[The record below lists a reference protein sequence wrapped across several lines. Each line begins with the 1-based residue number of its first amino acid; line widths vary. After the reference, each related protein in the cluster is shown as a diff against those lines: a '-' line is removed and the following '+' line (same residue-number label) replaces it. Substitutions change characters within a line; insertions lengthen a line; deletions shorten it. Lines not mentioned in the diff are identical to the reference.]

1 MNNDIH
7 ITSLIKP
14 ATEHG
19 PIEVYLWIWNEPNRC
34 EVARSLGRFASNP
47 ELSLT
52 WLDAARISQKLKE
65 TECVGR

>member
-14 ATEHG
+14 ATEHE
-19 PIEVYLWIWNEPNRC
+19 PREVYLWIWNEPNRC

-47 ELSLT
+47 ELSFS
-52 WLDAARISQKLKE
+52 WYDAAKLSQKIRG